1 MPRRAKLVNK
11 AVRSVIE
18 TLEERMLLTTV
29 TGGGVDPV
37 TGEPIVTTVRYVD
50 FHGNFAQISV
60 GGNTTAEFIFARVP
74 MGGGT
79 IASLGDLVPPPPPNV
94 TVQGKDL
101 FSIYVSQSD
110 SRSFISVSE
119 IDKMTGR
126 LIPFNGSPGSFRVND
141 ATTGNSVVVAAG
153 GKGSLILGART
164 DLPAPGDNI
173 AFPSRFLSG
182 TLGVR
187 PDLGRVQAGLQVAP
201 GLDLGKFF
209 FGGAVTGRV
218 VVPGTLGS
226 FYAADVYTGDA
237 RGIPLGFPTT
247 AHGHRITNFNIGGDL
262 HSLLVSGSIGT
273 DTGNGTAP
281 VMDTGFDMSVG
292 GVLGEVNARD
302 TVMGGITA
310 IHARAKSPFGASIEE
325 VEGLNIQSVAAAPA
339 AGWET
344 GFLEGDVSVQNDT
357 FDTPQII
364 PSYAGKRHR
373 SSVIVDGQLQ
383 ATPPIGDYVDYYAIG
398 MLAGQD
404 LTVTLRPLGTVAG
417 TDNMNVGV
425 FDPDG
430 RLIITDY
437 PNVDTS
443 AVTGAPI
450 HFTADRPGLYRIA
463 VAVTGDG
470 DFANAGLNIGNSPY
484 VLTINGGGDVGF
496 GGIDAGNQIFDAQG
510 TGYGFFTQ
518 NGDMGALEAGGNI
531 FSITDQSI
539 NVRKGSLRSLE
550 GGEIGILAGNLFSAS
565 PTLFV
570 TRGNVGLVRSTVGV
584 VFLNESIEPLAIG
597 GDYQVVSAATT
608 LGADLITNRAI
619 GVIRAGD
626 METSTFNSVFTV
638 NADLTGDDGII
649 DLIDVAGNMG
659 TLSAGGPAIT
669 TGPGGNVRYMNVGGL
684 VFRDAFFGGGFQE
697 PTTYQPGEKV
707 TLRDDSGTT
716 MDFSPFPLV
725 PNPAFLPGGTNPA
738 QIGPAL
744 TITAYGIRGSGGV
757 AVINLTSTGSVEVGA
772 GAGVGARAHAE
783 IGLIHTTG
791 AGNPVI
797 RSTNDGSLVFSFPTN
812 PRAATNAVALDVLL
826 DGSATLDVYKIQG
839 SDFTSIRNQTPGEI
853 LNIDATD
860 TPSLPAAGTNNG
872 TIGSLEATNIG
883 VGVKHTG
890 AEVNGIQVIG
900 NTYPF
905 NQQHNGIVSGNVL
918 NVEAGGAVGN
928 LNIAGNIGSVVANSG
943 GRHSTGMF
951 EGIDGP
957 IVATGQINQVNIG
970 DGILPSGSGNVSR
983 AGIYAGGT
991 IGEVANRGLGSD
1003 VRGDIISQSN
1013 IASVELT
1020 DGAIIGNKIMVVSS
1034 FDMARRFTAGVAL
1047 PDAPD
1052 TTTQPNFEIG
1062 KIATGGA
1069 GGIIG
1074 ADIEAADIGTIEVH
1088 RGFGIINSS
1097 IADAGDGTIDTVIAE
1112 GYGIRGVTIDG
1123 GSLLNTME
1131 ATAKPRNVS
1140 VLEYSPSVRLS
1151 ERYAIDPYFDQAPS
1165 RETDL
1170 HIYLGTSARRPRV
1183 KRVTDTGVIA
1193 DTIATGNRNAGTIF
1207 ASQIRASQFNI
1218 ANQIAKIQTRGVVD
1232 AMELTTGRLKNFYS
1246 GSSVYALNFNVAGI
1260 IDSFRV
1266 NGDVDQTSNVKALG
1280 PSARIIDFIVDGT
1293 MNGDV
1298 SSANNLHELL
1308 IGKDL
1313 GATALVKA
1321 KTLDIQ
1327 RIRHGIFGTIQI
1339 G

>member
-1 MPRRAKLVNK
+1 
-11 AVRSVIE
+11 
-18 TLEERMLLTTV
+18 
-29 TGGGVDPV
+29 
-37 TGEPIVTTVRYVD
+37 
-50 FHGNFAQISV
+50 
-60 GGNTTAEFIFARVP
+60 
-74 MGGGT
+74 
-79 IASLGDLVPPPPPNV
+79 
-94 TVQGKDL
+94 
-101 FSIYVSQSD
+101 
-110 SRSFISVSE
+110 
-119 IDKMTGR
+119 
-126 LIPFNGSPGSFRVND
+126 
-141 ATTGNSVVVAAG
+141 
-153 GKGSLILGART
+153 
-164 DLPAPGDNI
+164 
-173 AFPSRFLSG
+173 
-182 TLGVR
+182 
-187 PDLGRVQAGLQVAP
+187 
-201 GLDLGKFF
+201 
-209 FGGAVTGRV
+209 
-218 VVPGTLGS
+218 
-226 FYAADVYTGDA
+226 
-237 RGIPLGFPTT
+237 
-247 AHGHRITNFNIGGDL
+247 
-262 HSLLVSGSIGT
+262 
-273 DTGNGTAP
+273 
-281 VMDTGFDMSVG
+281 
-292 GVLGEVNARD
+292 
-302 TVMGGITA
+302 
-310 IHARAKSPFGASIEE
+310 
-325 VEGLNIQSVAAAPA
+325 
-339 AGWET
+339 
-344 GFLEGDVSVQNDT
+344 VQNDT
-357 FDTPQII
+357 FATPQII
-364 PSYAGKRHR
+364 PSYAGRRHR

-383 ATPPIGDYVDYYAIG
+383 ATPPIGDYVDYYGIG

-417 TDNMNVGV
+417 LDQMNVGV

-437 PNVDTS
+437 PNVDIS
-443 AVTGAPI
+443 AVTGQPI

-470 DFANAGLNIGNSPY
+470 DFVNAGLSIGNSPY
-484 VLTINGGGDVGF
+484 VLTVNGGGDVGL
-496 GGIDAGNQIFDAQG
+496 GGIQAVNQIFDAQLL
-510 TGYGFFTQ
+510 GYGFFTQ
-518 NGDMGALEAGGNI
+518 NGDMGALQAGGNI
-531 FSITDQSI
+531 FSQTEQSI
-539 NVRKGSLRSLE
+539 VVRKGNLRSME
-550 GGEIGILAGNLFSAS
+550 GGEIGILNGNLFSAS
-565 PTLFV
+565 PNLVV

-584 VFLNESIEPLAIG
+584 VYLNEGTLPLAIG

-608 LGADLITNRAI
+608 LGAELITNRAI

-626 METSTFNSVFTV
+626 METANFHSTFTA
-638 NADLTGDDGII
+638 NADLEGDDGII

-659 TLSAGGPAIT
+659 TISAGGPAIT
-669 TGPGGNVRYMNVGGL
+669 TGPGGNVRYMNVGGQ

-697 PTTYQPGEKV
+697 PTTYEPGEKV

-716 MDFSPFPLV
+716 MDFTPFPLV
-725 PNPAFLPGGTNPA
+725 PNPAFVPGGTNPA

-812 PRAATNAVALDVLL
+812 PRLALNAVALDVLI
-826 DGSATLDVYKIQG
+826 DGSGTVDVYKILG
-839 SDFTSIRNQTPGEI
+839 SDFTSIRNATPGEI
-853 LNIDATD
+853 LNIDATE
-860 TPSLPAAGTNNG
+860 TPSAAITGTNNG
-872 TIGSLEATNIG
+872 TIGTLEGTNIG

-890 AEVNGIQVIG
+890 AAVNGIQVIG

-928 LNIAGNIGSVVANSG
+928 LNVTGNIGSVVANSG

-957 IVATGQINQVNIG
+957 IVATGQIAQVNIG

-991 IGEVANRGLGSD
+991 IGEVVNRGLGSD

-1020 DGAIIGNKIMVVSS
+1020 DGAIIGSKIMVAGA
-1034 FDMARRFTAGVAL
+1034 FDQARRFAPGIAL
-1047 PDAPD
+1047 PDNGD
-1052 TTTQPNFEIG
+1052 TTAQPNFEIG

-1069 GGIIG
+1069 GGILG
-1074 ADIEAADIGTIEVH
+1074 ADIQAADIGTILVH
-1088 RGFGIINSS
+1088 RGFGILNSH
-1097 IADAGDGTIDTVIAE
+1097 IADRGDGTIDSVTAE
-1112 GYGIRGVTIDG
+1112 GYGIRGVAIDG
-1123 GSLLNTME
+1123 GSLLNYMA
-1131 ATAKPRNVS
+1131 ATARPKNVS
-1140 VLEYSPSVRLS
+1140 TLEYSPSVRLS

-1193 DTIATGNRNAGTIF
+1193 DTIATANRNAGTIF

-1218 ANQIAKIQTRGVVD
+1218 ANQIAKVQTRGVID
-1232 AMELTTGRLKNFYS
+1232 ALEITTGRLKNFYS
-1246 GSSVYALNFNVAGI
+1246 GSSVFALDFSVAGV

-1266 NGDVDQTSNVKALG
+1266 NGDVDDTSNVRALG

-1313 GATALVKA
+1313 GATSLVKA

-1327 RIRHGIFGTIQI
+1327 RIRHNIFGTIQI